1 LIKKKRKKKRKERE
15 RERERERNNEL
26 IRRFSFNNSGQSII
40 TGLTTNLE

>member
-1 LIKKKRKKKRKERE
+1 LIKKKKKKKKEKRE

-40 TGLTTNLE
+40 RGLTTNLE